1 VVCYRA
7 VYVTPLYSFLYEIL
21 VVENDN
27 VIKSSRML
35 QVSTAFQEIFKNRIG
50 SGPEQDLEALNNKRN
65 DLIDAYNKGKLSND
79 QYTNLK
85 DDASIAYEEIFSKR
99 IINREDDLQWIQE
112 DISDAYSKGKISI
125 LHYDLLNEKIS
136 KMAQKK
142 EKTNRKNQQG

>member
-1 VVCYRA
+1 
-7 VYVTPLYSFLYEIL
+7 
-21 VVENDN
+21 
-27 VIKSSRML
+27 
-35 QVSTAFQEIFKNRIG
+35 
-50 SGPEQDLEALNNKRN
+50 LEALNNIRN

-85 DDASIAYEEIFSKR
+85 DDVTIAYEEIFSKR

-112 DISDAYSKGKISI
+112 DISDAYSKGKITK
-125 LHYDLLNEKIS
+125 LHYDRLNEKIS